1 MVRKILPLLLVLL
14 GLSLAACGP
23 YGEVEQGRVVKYDN
37 TVTPAVAWIIKDNGK
52 DDRNPEYTVLPAHA
66 FQIPAERGEMGQE
79 PKVGKRVKLD
89 VEARIITMY
98 NFEKKDFDKLP
109 FELVNNDR
117 DVSVRK
123 RHPLVWDS
131 NTGKAREFP
140 QINEAEQTITIY
152 SRRQE
157 MLSTIKLAPEDF
169 AKYQAKDWDAGDE
182 VRIYFKEGPKDG
194 KPGKS
199 LRFMNVTR
207 TDFSKR

>member
-1 MVRKILPLLLVLL
+1 M
-14 GLSLAACGP
+14 
-23 YGEVEQGRVVKYDN
+23 
-37 TVTPAVAWIIKDNGK
+37 
-52 DDRNPEYTVLPAHA
+52 
-66 FQIPAERGEMGQE
+66 
-79 PKVGKRVKLD
+79 
-89 VEARIITMY
+89 
-98 NFEKKDFDKLP
+98 
-109 FELVNNDR
+109 NNDR